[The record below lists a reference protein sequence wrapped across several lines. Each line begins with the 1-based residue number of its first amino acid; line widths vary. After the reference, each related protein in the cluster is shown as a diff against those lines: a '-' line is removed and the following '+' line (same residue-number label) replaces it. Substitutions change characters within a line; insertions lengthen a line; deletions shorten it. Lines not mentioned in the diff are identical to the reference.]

1 MMTNEDFQKKLR
13 KHIESLGE
21 IISYLKD
28 KKEDFI
34 VRKLQSVQGFL
45 AYLEKVSKVVE
56 DD

>member
-1 MMTNEDFQKKLR
+1 MKDKGFEKNLR

-34 VRKLQSVQGFL
+34 VMKLQSIQGFL
-45 AYLEKVSKVVE
+45 AYLEKTYKAMK